1 MVDWVGIVRE
11 IRLLVTKLQADRF
24 YAFYLFF
31 AVLSVTY
38 LIKKY

>member
-24 YAFYLFF
+24 YALYLLI
-31 AVLSVTY
+31 AVIAVMY